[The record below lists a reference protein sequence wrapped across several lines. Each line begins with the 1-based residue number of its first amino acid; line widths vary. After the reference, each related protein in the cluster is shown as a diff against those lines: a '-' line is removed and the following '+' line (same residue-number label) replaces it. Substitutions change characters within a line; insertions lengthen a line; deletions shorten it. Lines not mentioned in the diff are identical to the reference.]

1 MKIATSAAP
10 ATGTSFDK
18 GLAVLGHILDH
29 DAVRVDAIAEA
40 LGLPVSSVYRFL
52 RSLKAADFVMEDDG
66 RYRAGPRLSA
76 LGGGGA
82 AHGGSISAIAAP
94 FLEHLAAATGETA
107 VLTVRRGLHAV
118 CVQQVESAHQIKLA
132 FQLGQLLPL
141 YAGAG
146 QRALLAFA
154 PDEVQ
159 RQVIDGVHRGYTVN
173 TPTATGLRRQ
183 LAQIRAEGE
192 AVSRGELIDG
202 SFAIAMP
209 VLAGGVAVAG
219 LCIAGPRHRCD
230 AAWQARARQELGAA
244 VESMSASMARPVAT
258 STAVSAV

>member
-1 MKIATSAAP
+1 MFGRTTLLCAPLLVLIWLQVIARRFIRDSQQTEPGLLHDENKREKIR
-10 ATGTSFDK
+10 
-18 GLAVLGHILDH
+18 HN
-29 DAVRVDAIAEA
+29 
-40 LGLPVSSVYRFL
+40 
-52 RSLKAADFVMEDDG
+52 
-66 RYRAGPRLSA
+66 RAGPRLSA
-76 LGGGGA
+76 PAGGGA
-82 AHGGSISAIAAP
+82 AHGSSISAIAAP

-146 QRALLAFA
+146 QRILLAFA
-154 PDEVQ
+154 SDEVK

-173 TPTATGLRRQ
+173 TPTAKDLRRQ
-183 LAQIRAEGE
+183 LARIRAEGE

-202 SFAIAMP
+202 SFAGAMP

-230 AAWQARARQELGAA
+230 AAWQGMARHELSVA
-244 VESMSASMARPVAT
+244 VESMAASMAGPVAA
-258 STAVSAV
+258 STAASAI